1 MIVDVKYVMLP
12 IEILGIIFTYT
23 PCVKLVTSRLNR
35 YWYSVMPVDTD
46 VKSLA
51 KKGDCFSAVRSG
63 VEWLNMSSAIV
74 DVLRSGCPILESVFM
89 KRASA
94 HQINCATAFMGGP
107 MPDNNSSRELLYYA
121 CAGRQIET
129 SNSLMDQFVN
139 AELSTIRSI
148 FYYACDTGMLNIIK
162 RTIERIPAN
171 IPTGLGLAVMAGQ
184 IEVVRELIGYIN
196 SHIFYYV
203 GACGYP
209 DIVDYVLT
217 HTTLNKKR
225 IGKFLS
231 GAHTY
236 GRIDAFEKILK
247 IKTGLK
253 LHHRGKY
260 TQDSNA
266 PIFQMIHVLTY
277 GTVSCIPPN
286 ENNRLLIEGKYLN

>member
-1 MIVDVKYVMLP
+1 MIVDVKYTMLP

-63 VEWLNMSSAIV
+63 VEWLNTSSAIV

-94 HQINCATAFMGGP
+94 HQINCAAAFMGKP
-107 MPDNNSSRELLYYA
+107 LSDNSSSKVLLYYA

-129 SNSLMDQFVN
+129 SNLLMDQIVIT
-139 AELSTIRSI
+139 EQV
-148 FYYACDTGMLNIIK
+148 YHYACATGMLNIVK
-162 RTIERIPAN
+162 RIPVQQ
-171 IPTGLGLAVMAGQ
+171 IPARASTGLVLAVMAGH

-196 SHIFYYV
+196 SRVFYYV

-217 HTTLNKKR
+217 HITPDVECADT
-225 IGKFLS
+225 FLF
-231 GAHTY
+231 GAYLY
-236 GRIDAFEKILK
+236 GRIDTFKKILK
-247 IKTGLK
+247 TGAK
-253 LHHRGKY
+253 LRYQDKY
-260 TQDSNA
+260 SQVSDTRICNL
-266 PIFQMIHVLTY
+266 INVLTY
-277 GTVSCIPPN
+277 GTVTCIPPN
-286 ENNRLLIEGKYLN
+286 ENNRLLIMSKYLN